1 MLKSTLKLVTLI
13 ITAVTKLKETTS
25 ALIQMEKKTFIVV
38 FTCIFC
44 LFFACKKDS
53 SSPSVTPVTPVPPT
67 GGTINKSIYADSLL
81 FIQSLNSTVKP
92 VTTQTGTYTA
102 IPEGLKIDETTGEI
116 DVNKSETGLKYRVTF
131 TPTSG
136 DVQTSTVIVS
146 GINYEDK
153 IYNLSKGDSIA
164 QPIYNADTKLALP
177 GADKS
182 NVFDE
187 AGGCKKAGIVVNG
200 SDAKINL
207 ALSVRNQSI
216 DTGATEQVKLAYR
229 INDGSNKTLN
239 GLEVK
244 IYFYRTASEIP
255 KYLTDLIAERKTV
268 ILNTNS
274 TPVVS
279 HAHTPALASLATN
292 SSRPAR
298 PRPPCIIVVS
308 R

>member
-1 MLKSTLKLVTLI
+1 
-13 ITAVTKLKETTS
+13 
-25 ALIQMEKKTFIVV
+25 MEKKIFIVI

-44 LFFACKKDS
+44 SFFACKKDS
-53 SSPSVTPVTPVPPT
+53 SSPPATPVTPVLPPP
-67 GGTINKSIYADSLL
+67 GGAISKSIYADSLL

-92 VTTQTGTYTA
+92 IVTQAGTYTA
-102 IPEGLKIDETTGEI
+102 IPEGLKINEATGEI

-136 DVQTSTVIVS
+136 DVQTSTIIVS

-177 GADKS
+177 GADNS

-207 ALSVRNQSI
+207 ALSVRNQGI

-229 INDGSNKTLN
+229 ISDGSNKTLN

-268 ILNTNS
+268 ILNANS
-274 TPVVS
+274 TPAVS
-279 HAHTPALASLATN
+279 QAHTPVLASLAIN